1 MAGISLA
8 ASILTFMATLT
19 TTTTTTIKNIS
30 DEDDAY
36 LTNMPRK
43 KMPKEVEQEVVRLRL
58 SGYTRDEIA
67 EKLGISAGK
76 VSMVLSGFE
85 NVSERDGLDV
95 ATRNYNVEMDVRSL
109 VNLAIQLRKSGV
121 TVAESSAGARIM
133 GKLRDL
139 GVKEEDLER
148 FVAKIYR
155 GSKELG
161 LAPESLVEGASELF
175 RLREETGLEYHE
187 VIAKY
192 RVASEEKAKLEDEI
206 RKLKKEKEDALREKE
221 ATIELLNEYV
231 KLRDS
236 LKGYGLDVKDLPR
249 LRDLL
254 KNAGEMDYEAKA
266 VVEELSKVESL
277 TERKGE
283 LEKEVKE
290 LEDRA
295 SSLSRKAKEAESS
308 VKEKEPI
315 IKQAK
320 TLEGLGFDATK
331 LETLSQT
338 IKEIMV
344 QHGYKPKE
352 AVEKFFKDLED
363 YDGKL
368 GFEQEL
374 KKLETEIGEAKTEL
388 SRQQTELEA
397 LKAKH
402 ADLSSAINSIQEL
415 RRKKVSPEHIISWN
429 KIVAQS
435 GCQPG
440 ELQELLEEYGGIQNL
455 TSSKRNAL
463 KELEDSL
470 NRRRAE
476 LEELERK
483 KSSVEASMKA
493 IESTCIKEI
502 KDLKG
507 EAASELGSL
516 DSEARSRVKGLLEE
530 VDSSF
535 TNRLNQLT
543 DGALSRIQKA
553 SGEAEGRLSQTYS
566 NIEET
571 SKNAQAAFEGYSKK
585 LDELLEESIE
595 AGKRLGKLKALEP
608 LLNLLE
614 RGEGE
619 PSRVHPVVL
628 QVIEKYSA
636 WMGQQPPEFQEL
648 KRYVDSL
655 IGFMRNEIKYKWA

>member
-1 MAGISLA
+1 MV
-8 ASILTFMATLT
+8 TLT
-19 TTTTTTIKNIS
+19 TAIILYLTTLMTI
-30 DEDDAY
+30 

-67 EKLGISAGK
+67 EKLGISGGK

-95 ATRNYNVEMDVRSL
+95 AARNYDVEMDVRSL

-161 LAPESLVEGASELF
+161 LAPESLVEAASELF

-192 RVASEEKAKLEDEI
+192 RAASEEKAKLEDEI

-295 SSLSRKAKEAESS
+295 SSLSRKAEEAESS

-374 KKLETEIGEAKTEL
+374 KKLQTEIGETKTEL

-435 GCQPG
+435 GCQPS

-502 KDLKG
+502 EDLKG
-507 EAASELGSL
+507 EAASELRSL

-566 NIEET
+566 NIEKT
-571 SKNAQAAFEGYSKK
+571 LKNAQAAFEGYSKK

-619 PSRVHPVVL
+619 PSRVHPVLL
-628 QVIEKYSA
+628 QVMESYRD
-636 WMGQQPPEFQEL
+636 WMDKQQPEECKSL
-648 KRYVDSL
+648 KEYVETL
-655 IGFMRNEIKYKWA
+655 IKFIRTDIRHGWV

>member
-1 MAGISLA
+1 MAGILLA
-8 ASILTFMATLT
+8 ASILTFMVTLT
-19 TTTTTTIKNIS
+19 TAIILYLTTLMTI
-30 DEDDAY
+30 

-67 EKLGISAGK
+67 EKLGISGGK

-95 ATRNYNVEMDVRSL
+95 AARNYDVEMDVRSL

-161 LAPESLVEGASELF
+161 LAPESLVEAASELF

-192 RVASEEKAKLEDEI
+192 RAASEEKAKLEDEI

-295 SSLSRKAKEAESS
+295 SSLSRKAEEAESS

-374 KKLETEIGEAKTEL
+374 KKLQTEIGETKTEL

-435 GCQPG
+435 GCQPS

-502 KDLKG
+502 EDLKG
-507 EAASELGSL
+507 EAASELRSL

-566 NIEET
+566 NIEKT
-571 SKNAQAAFEGYSKK
+571 LKNAQAAFEGYSKK

-619 PSRVHPVVL
+619 PSRVHPVLL
-628 QVIEKYSA
+628 QVMESYRD
-636 WMGQQPPEFQEL
+636 WMDKQQPEECKSL
-648 KRYVDSL
+648 KEYVETL
-655 IGFMRNEIKYKWA
+655 IKFIRTDIRHGWV